1 MYRYDRK
8 NIQSTFWQG
17 GVLAYPTEGVWGL
30 GCNPASEAAAQ
41 RILSLKG
48 RAVEKG
54 MILVTGD
61 IQHVSFLLDHL
72 PAEQRVFAESV
83 WPGHTTLL
91 IQDVHNQIPWFVK
104 GDHDTV
110 AIRVSLHPFIQW
122 FSKAVSPFLIS
133 TSANRSGKAACRFPW
148 QVQRQFFNHVDYIVP
163 GNTLGASGPS
173 EIINLASK
181 HVFR

>member
-8 NIQSTFWQG
+8 KIQSTFFQG

-30 GCNPASEAAAQ
+30 GCDPANETAV
-41 RILSLKG
+41 RKILSLKG
-48 RAVEKG
+48 RPVEKG
-54 MILVTGD
+54 LILVTGD
-61 IQHVSFLLDHL
+61 ISYVSFLLNAL
-72 PAEQRVFAESV
+72 PVEQRIFADSV

-91 IQDVHNQIPWFVK
+91 VQDVHKQIPWFVK

-122 FSKAVSPFLIS
+122 FSKAVSPLLIS

-148 QVQRQFFNHVDYIVP
+148 QIQRQFGNQVNYVVP
-163 GNTLGASGPS
+163 GNTLGAAGPS
-173 EIINLASK
+173 DIISLASK